1 MPNPDLSVVI
11 PCFDEGHYLI
21 EAVQSVLQQEATLAP
36 ALPAFEILI
45 VNDNTKD
52 KPTLAALEQLRQLDA
67 RIRIL
72 LNSGRSG
79 PGSARNMGIRC
90 AKGEWIA
97 FLDADDRWLKN
108 AIDVRWA
115 VLHEY
120 PEAAWISADFRYFH
134 EIGDQGQ
141 EQTED
146 AFFKSRPTPSAMLS
160 EAFTQGRVL
169 RLEKPVTQFLKSSLA
184 CTDTVMTK
192 RSLLFQV
199 GSFDESLI
207 RAQDTNLWL
216 RLANETDFFFVP
228 EIVAEYRQRETTRTN
243 RGHPPGKWEIVALKQ
258 LLAEPVFR
266 AHHDNIKKRV
276 ARRLEEDLNF
286 HRARGERSKG
296 LELFGE
302 TLRHA
307 PFRWSVWKTAI
318 ALIIGRK

>member
-1 MPNPDLSVVI
+1 MPNPNLSIVI
-11 PCFDEGHYLI
+11 PCFDEGHYLV
-21 EAVQSVLQQEATLAP
+21 EAVQSVLQQEAALAYC
-36 ALPAFEILI
+36 LPAFEILI
-45 VNDNTKD
+45 INDNTED
-52 KPTLAALEQLRQLDA
+52 KATLVALEQLSQLDS

-72 LNSGRSG
+72 LNKGG
-79 PGSARNMGIRC
+79 CGAGSARNMGIE
-90 AKGEWIA
+90 AAQGEWIA

-108 AIDVRWA
+108 AIAVRWA
-115 VLHEY
+115 VLHDY

-134 EIGDQGQ
+134 ESGEKEHEHVG
-141 EQTED
+141 D
-146 AFFKSRPTPSAMLS
+146 AFFKSHPVPSRMLG
-160 EAFTQGRVL
+160 EAFAQGQVL
-169 RLEKPVTQFLKSSLA
+169 RLEKPVAQFLKCSLA
-184 CTDTVMTK
+184 WTGTVMVK
-192 RSLLFQV
+192 RSLLFRL
-199 GSFDESLI
+199 GSFDESLT
-207 RAQDTNLWL
+207 RAQDTHLWL

-258 LLAEPVFR
+258 LLAEPGFW
-266 AHHDNIKKRV
+266 AHYDNIKKRM
-276 ARRLEEDLNF
+276 ALRLEEDLNF